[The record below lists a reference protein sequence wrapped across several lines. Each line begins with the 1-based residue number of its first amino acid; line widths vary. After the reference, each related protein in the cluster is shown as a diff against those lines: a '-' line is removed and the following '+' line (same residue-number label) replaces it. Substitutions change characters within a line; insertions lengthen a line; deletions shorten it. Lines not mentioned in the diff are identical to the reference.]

1 MKKILFTILALLGGK
16 NAMSASIDSVSA
28 NEAAKM
34 QNERHAVI
42 VDVRET
48 DEWNA
53 GHIAGAIH
61 IPLSDVKNRVA
72 ELEKFKDSP
81 VITQCRSGARSAK
94 AAEVLKNAG
103 FSAVYNL
110 DGGINAWQKAA
121 LDIQQN

>member
-1 MKKILFTILALLGGK
+1 MKKILFTILALLGGQ
-16 NAMSASIDSVSA
+16 NAMSASIESVSA

-34 QNERHAVI
+34 QNERNAVI

-48 DEWNA
+48 DEWNT

-94 AAEVLKNAG
+94 AAEVLINAG

-121 LDIQQN
+121 LDIQKN

>member
-1 MKKILFTILALLGGK
+1 MKKILFTILALLGGQ
-16 NAMSASIDSVSA
+16 NAMSAYIESVSA

-34 QNERHAVI
+34 QNERHAII

-61 IPLSDVKNRVA
+61 IPLGDVKNRVA

>member
-1 MKKILFTILALLGGK
+1 MKKILFAIIALFSDQNVMG
-16 NAMSASIDSVSA
+16 AAIESVSPI
-28 NEAAKM
+28 EAAAM
-34 QNERHAVI
+34 QNERHALI

-72 ELEKFKDSP
+72 ELEQYKNSP

>member
-1 MKKILFTILALLGGK
+1 
-16 NAMSASIDSVSA
+16 MSASIESVSA
-28 NEAAKM
+28 NAAAKM
-34 QNERHAVI
+34 QNERHAII

-61 IPLSDVKNRVA
+61 IPLGDVKNRVA